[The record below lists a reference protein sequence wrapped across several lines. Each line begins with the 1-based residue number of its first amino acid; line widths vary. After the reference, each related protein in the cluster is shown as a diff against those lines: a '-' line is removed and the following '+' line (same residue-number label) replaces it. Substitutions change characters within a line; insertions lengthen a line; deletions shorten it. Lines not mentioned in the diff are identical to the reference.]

1 MLCRVRMWQKK
12 YEAWGGWKVISINGN
27 NVEEIR
33 GALKEAKAEKERPT
47 LIIGNTIM
55 GFGAVKADNSS
66 FESQVSTHGQPLSA
80 AGGGDVALTIK
91 KSWVVTRKIR
101 SLFYLKPKN
110 FMKNA
115 NRNLKR

>member
-1 MLCRVRMWQKK
+1 MILTTFNFQQLPMLCRVRMWQKK

-91 KSWVVTRKIR
+91 KAGW
-101 SLFYLKPKN
+101 
-110 FMKNA
+110 
-115 NRNLKR
+115 